1 MEANPSC
8 VGAVALF
15 AARYMRSS
23 VTLGCASDPCATRT
37 LGVVP
42 PAPLRPRDL
51 RPSGVQSSGGRATAV
66 RPLLDDDPALDDPTD
81 DPPAELLD
89 PDEPFADDGA

>member
-1 MEANPSC
+1 
-8 VGAVALF
+8 
-15 AARYMRSS
+15 
-23 VTLGCASDPCATRT
+23 
-37 LGVVP
+37 
-42 PAPLRPRDL
+42 L